1 MKGTSTGD
9 TAMRLDFNHLLH
21 ESDLDFAAVLF
32 VFVAFVILT
41 LIVILPI

>member
-9 TAMRLDFNHLLH
+9 TVMRFDFNHLLH

-32 VFVAFVILT
+32 VFVAFIILT
-41 LIVILPI
+41 LLAIIPT